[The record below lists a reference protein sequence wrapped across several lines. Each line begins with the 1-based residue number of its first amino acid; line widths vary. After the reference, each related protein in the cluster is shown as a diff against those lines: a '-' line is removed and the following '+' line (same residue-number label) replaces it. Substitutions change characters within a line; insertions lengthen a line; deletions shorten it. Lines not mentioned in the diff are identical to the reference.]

1 MKKTL
6 NFFWVIFL
14 LAGVLLGLI
23 YISAVP
29 LWAQELKSPE
39 LIYLEKEL
47 TDVNAKLAYID
58 ESPTRYANE
67 KIAEIEYWTEP
78 YIDKDGK
85 EQPSRLPDRQVKHE
99 GNITMKQHLTNIKAG
114 IQKSPG
120 DYVTKEVTRL
130 VNEKAKIDADLAV
143 LKEVTDE
150 EPITEK

>member
-1 MKKTL
+1 MKILLLFLMFIGTCFAQIKQLETVDTNEAEIARLEMAKTIVE
-6 NFFWVIFL
+6 N
-14 LAGVLLGLI
+14 
-23 YISAVP
+23 
-29 LWAQELKSPE
+29 
-39 LIYLEKEL
+39 
-47 TDVNAKLAYID
+47 KLAYIA
-58 ESPTRYANE
+58 ESPIRYANE